1 MTSGSTPV
9 FDFRLLGAVA
19 LTDPRGTP
27 VESLLA
33 QPRRL
38 ALLAYLA
45 AATPRGSRRRDTLL
59 PLFWPELDQPRARAA
74 LRQALHVLRNVLG
87 PDVVKTRGDEEV
99 ELDGERF
106 RCDVIQF
113 ERALSAGD
121 AEEALELYR
130 GHLLEGFFI
139 PDAPEFEQWLETER
153 ARLREA
159 AVGAAR
165 VLIARAEEA
174 ENWGVASRWAR
185 RAVRLTPLDEDLLRR
200 LIVRLDHAGDRA
212 GALAAYEEFARRMSA
227 EFDAKPAAETQALI
241 AAVRTR
247 EAPRGAPALAPTP
260 AASRAGAGIP
270 EPAPRGG
277 RRRWAVAL
285 VGTIVVAAT
294 LGVMRWRRDAAA
306 AVRCA
311 YANPMAAPPAGS
323 GTASAAAY
331 DFYLRGRHTVRDE
344 KRDNDTVAIT
354 LFECAVAL
362 DPSFAAAYAQL
373 AHAYGLWVMQIAPR
387 DSDAFVRAFVA
398 RDKALALNPDLPEGH
413 YARAYLLWGPDRQF
427 PHELAIAE
435 DRRALAVDPKFAP
448 AHHHLGMIFMHLGLI
463 DSAIA
468 EFRRALALDPD
479 LPMAQQRI
487 GIARVYQGRYL
498 DGLRTYQQ
506 VPSKSNPTFWNY
518 QLVGALLYLDRDS
531 EARASIEHYLT
542 GTPGDPGGSVTAARA
557 VLEAK
562 EGDSTR
568 AEADI
573 RSAVRIGAGY
583 QHFHHTAY
591 SIAMAYALMHRP
603 GPAVQYLRE
612 AASTGLPCYPCFA
625 HDPFLARL
633 RGDSGFQ
640 GFMKDLKGQWLH
652 YDSLLARPVASP

>member
-1 MTSGSTPV
+1 MI
-9 FDFRLLGAVA
+9 DFRLLGVVA
-19 LTDPRGTP
+19 LTDARGTP
-27 VESLLA
+27 LESLLA

-45 AATPRGSRRRDTLL
+45 AATPRGARRRDTLL

-87 PDVVKTRGDEEV
+87 PDVVKTRGDEEI
-99 ELDGERF
+99 ELDADRL
-106 RCDVIQF
+106 RCDLVQF
-113 ERALSAGD
+113 ERALADGD
-121 AEEALELYR
+121 PEEALDLYR

-139 PDAPEFEQWLETER
+139 PDAPEFEQWLEAER
-153 ARLREA
+153 ARRREA

-165 VLIARAEEA
+165 VLVARAEKGED
-174 ENWGVASRWAR
+174 WGSASRWAR
-185 RAVRLTPLDEDLLRR
+185 RAVRLAPLDEDLLRR
-200 LIVRLDHAGDRA
+200 LIVLLDRAGDRA
-212 GALAAYEEFARRMSA
+212 GALAAYEEFARRMAA

-247 EAPRGAPALAPTP
+247 EAPRGAPTLAPTP
-260 AASRAGAGIP
+260 SPTRDRPGLP
-270 EPAPRGG
+270 LPARRDG
-277 RRRWAVAL
+277 RRRWAMAA
-285 VGTIVVAAT
+285 TAAIVVVAT
-294 LGVMRWRRDAAA
+294 LGVMRWKRVAAA

-311 YANPMAAPPAGS
+311 HADPMAAPPAGS
-323 GTASAAAY
+323 GTANAAAY

-344 KRDNDTVAIT
+344 KRDNDSVAIT
-354 LFECAVAL
+354 LFQCAVAL
-362 DPSFAAAYAQL
+362 DPSYAAAYAQL

-387 DSDAFVRAFVA
+387 DSDAFVRAFLA

-435 DRRALAVDPKFAP
+435 DRRALVVDPKFAP
-448 AHHHLGMIFMHLGLI
+448 AHHHLGVIFMHLGLL

-468 EFRRALALDPD
+468 EFRQTLVLDPD

-487 GIARVYQGRYL
+487 GIALVYQGHYL

-506 VPSKSNPTFWNY
+506 VPSKSNPTYWNY
-518 QLVGALLYLDRDS
+518 QLIGALLYLDRDP
-531 EARASIEHYLT
+531 EARASIEHYLK
-542 GTPGDPGGSVTAARA
+542 GAPSDPGGSVTAERA

-562 EGDSTR
+562 EGDSVR

-573 RSAVRIGAGY
+573 RAAVRIGAGY

-625 HDPFLARL
+625 HDPFLARI

-640 GFMKDLKGQWLH
+640 AFMKELKGQWLH
-652 YDSLLARPVASP
+652 YDSLLARPIATP